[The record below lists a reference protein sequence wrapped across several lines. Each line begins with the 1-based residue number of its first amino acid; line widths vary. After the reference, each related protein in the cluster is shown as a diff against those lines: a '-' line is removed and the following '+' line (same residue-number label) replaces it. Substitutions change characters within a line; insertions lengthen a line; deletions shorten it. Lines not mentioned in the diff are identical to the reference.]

1 MLALFK
7 IKVMD
12 FEKNKISQI
21 TAFLEKMPESKQQI
35 LLDALR
41 EDSLVKKARSLK
53 VKKNDI
59 SMKEICDIVNDVR
72 KGK

>member
-1 MLALFK
+1 
-7 IKVMD
+7 MD

-21 TAFLEKMPESKQQI
+21 TAYIEKMPENKQQM

-41 EDSLVKKARSLK
+41 EEALVKKARSLK

-59 SMKEICDIVNDVR
+59 SMKEICDIVNEVR
-72 KGK
+72 KLTG